1 MRSILLLLA
10 SISATTACLYPRAE
24 ASTPSW
30 SYDGHNGQALW
41 HKLSEENKICAT
53 GKYQSPIDID
63 SSSIRLSPIAKL
75 NYPSRGDFNLTN
87 NGHTV
92 EGTPEDEYT
101 ATLGGEKYKLVNFHF
116 HASSEH
122 RVDGLG
128 YPLEVHFV
136 HSNVKSGALAV
147 VGVFFEVDSKQGASF
162 FYKMPFRELQDK
174 NNTVEV
180 KELDLRYVALSILD
194 YTLIH
199 PGLSPT
205 ALKTCTRTPDHSRHR
220 HAQKRSAGLF
230 RKRRSPSRRNSL
242 SSSTRLWVS
251 ILGLRKERLA
261 GRMCC
266 GLGVL
271 FRIN

>member
-180 KELDLRYVALSILD
+180 KELDLRSITNRIKNV
-194 YTLIH
+194 YTYSGSLTTPPCTEEVSWFVSEAPLTISAKQFKQLNKAMGFNSRFTQGT
-199 PGLSPT
+199 PGGENVL
-205 ALKTCTRTPDHSRHR
+205 
-220 HAQKRSAGLF
+220 QAGCA
-230 RKRRSPSRRNSL
+230 
-242 SSSTRLWVS
+242 
-251 ILGLRKERLA
+251 I
-261 GRMCC
+261 
-266 GLGVL
+266 
-271 FRIN
+271 